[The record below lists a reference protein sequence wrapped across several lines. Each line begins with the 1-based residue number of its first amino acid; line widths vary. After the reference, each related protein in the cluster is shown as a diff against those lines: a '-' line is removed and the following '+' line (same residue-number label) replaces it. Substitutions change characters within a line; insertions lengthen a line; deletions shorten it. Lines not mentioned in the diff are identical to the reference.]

1 MSNLSKTTISML
13 NEKLSLDVFNLEKIL
28 IDDCDGTTKFLL
40 KLEDGHFIESVL
52 MRFN

>member
-1 MSNLSKTTISML
+1 MSNLSKSTIAML
-13 NEKLSLDVFNLEKIL
+13 NEKLSLDVFGVERIQ
-28 IDDCDGTTKFLL
+28 IDDGDGTTKFLF